1 MLTLLPAIDVI
12 DGKAVMLQK
21 GVSGTES
28 VYGNPL
34 EVAKQFESAGA
45 QWIHLVDLDAAFRRG
60 ENRELIGELISATPL
75 KVEVSGG
82 IRDEESLEWALGIGA
97 SRVVIGTAALE
108 DPEWTR
114 GAVDRFGDKVAV
126 GLDVRGSTLAARG
139 WTREG
144 GNLWEALEDLNEAGV
159 ARYVVTDVNKDGML
173 NGPNLN
179 LLEEVCAA
187 TSAPIIASGGVTTLE
202 DIRNLA
208 YLVPAGVEGAIVGK
222 ALYEG
227 NFTLEQALKAAATT
241 P

>member
-12 DGKAVMLQK
+12 DGQTVMLQK

-28 VYGNPL
+28 VYGDPL
-34 EVAKQFESAGA
+34 EVAKQFEAAGA
-45 QWIHLVDLDAAFRRG
+45 EWIHLVDLDAAFRRG
-60 ENRELIGELISATPL
+60 ENRDLIGELVAATPL

-82 IRDEESLEWALGIGA
+82 VRDEESLSWALGVGA
-97 SRVVIGTAALE
+97 ARVIIGTAALE
-108 DPEWTR
+108 DPAWTR
-114 GAVDRFGDKVAV
+114 KAVERFGDKVAV
-126 GLDVRGSTLAARG
+126 GLDVRGTTLAARG

-144 GNLWEALEDLNEAGV
+144 GNLWDALKELNEAGV

-173 NGPNLN
+173 NGPNLD

-187 TSAPIIASGGVTTLE
+187 TSSPIIASGGVTTLE

-208 YLVPAGVEGAIVGK
+208 YLVPSGVEGAIVGK

-227 NFTLEQALKAAATT
+227 NFTLEEALRVAATT